1 MLREAIARIASAFL
15 LLALVWWILLLWVVF
30 STIARGLEWILTLM
44 ARLGKVL
51 NAWGGIW

>member
-51 NAWGGIW
+51 SAWGGIW